1 MSHLNFSRDASTDL
15 FVRDACGEYRTA
27 TADEV
32 LQRARQVLARRVRRG
47 TTFSSPQVARDYLS
61 LMLGTR
67 EHEVFVSVMLD
78 AQHRLI
84 EVLELFRGTID
95 GAAVYP
101 REVVKEAL
109 ARNAAATI
117 FCHNH
122 PSGVA
127 EPSAAD
133 RALTER
139 LKTALALVEVRVLD
153 HLVVAGDSVV
163 SFAERGIL

>member
-1 MSHLNFSRDASTDL
+1 MSHITSRDASAVL
-15 FVRDACGEYRTA
+15 FVRDACGDYRAA

-32 LQRARQVLARRVRRG
+32 LRKARQVLSHRVRRG
-47 TTFSSPQVARDYLS
+47 TTLGSPDLARDYLRVS
-61 LMLGTR
+61 LGSR
-67 EHEVFVSVMLD
+67 EHEVFVIVMLD

-101 REVVKEAL
+101 REVVKETL
-109 ARNAAATI
+109 ARNAAAVI
-117 FCHNH
+117 FAHNH

-133 RALTER
+133 RGLTER
-139 LKTALALVEVRVLD
+139 LKNALSVVDVSVLD
-153 HLVVAGDSVV
+153 HLVVTGEDVV
-163 SFAERGIL
+163 SFAERGWL